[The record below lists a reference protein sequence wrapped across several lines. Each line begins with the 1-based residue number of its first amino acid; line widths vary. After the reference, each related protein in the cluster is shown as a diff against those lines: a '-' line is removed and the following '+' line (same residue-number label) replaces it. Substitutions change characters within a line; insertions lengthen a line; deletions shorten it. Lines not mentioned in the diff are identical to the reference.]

1 MNLNNNSN
9 YKIELIIEI
18 FKEYSNEYYEY
29 YWNNMNMNEIHTFTY
44 PNM

>member
-1 MNLNNNSN
+1 MIKHYISKPGRINNMNLNNNSN

-29 YWNNMNMNEIHTFTY
+29 Y
-44 PNM
+44 